1 MAAGLRD
8 VVVVGGSAGAIEVL
22 REVLPR
28 VPGDFEAAFAVTLHR
43 PPSVVS
49 SLASL
54 LGRTSR
60 LPVVEPEQGQ
70 SFRPGRVYLAPP
82 DRHMTVFDGTIQLN
96 RQPPQHFSR
105 PAIDPLFRSAAICYR
120 GRTIGVLLTGNLGDG
135 ASGLIEIKQQGGLA
149 LVQDP
154 AQARFPAM
162 PRNALV
168 QGHVDLVFRTEAL
181 ADLLDKLVRGESI
194 ASAAAIEGTRPV
206 RPADTVLP
214 RWLAPGRHL
223 P

>member
-1 MAAGLRD
+1 MAAGRRD
-8 VVVVGGSAGAIEVL
+8 VVVVGGSAGAVEVL
-22 REVLPR
+22 REVLPQ
-28 VPGDFEAAFAVTLHR
+28 VPADFEAAFAITLHR
-43 PPSVVS
+43 PASVVS

-54 LGRTSR
+54 LCRTSR

-105 PAIDPLFRSAAICYR
+105 PAIDPLFRSAAISYR

-135 ASGLIEIKQQGGLA
+135 ASGLVEIKQQGGVA

-168 QGHVDLVFRTEAL
+168 QDHVDLVFRTEAL
-181 ADLLDKLVRGESI
+181 ADLLGKLVRGESI
-194 ASAAAIEGTRPV
+194 ASAAAMEGIRPV
-206 RPADTVLP
+206 RPDDTALP
-214 RWLAPGRHL
+214 RWLPPGRPL